1 MNNEYSFEE
10 MRSIH
15 KRTEKMVIIDY
26 YNVTIRISNLTESE
40 KEYIRDSIKRVCIGP
55 GGE

>member
-10 MRSIH
+10 MRSIYQ
-15 KRTEKMVIIDY
+15 RTEKTVLIDY

-40 KEYIRDSIKRVCIGP
+40 KEYIRDIVKRLCVGP